1 MSRPVFRWLRPAAV
15 TAGAMALVAA
25 VASAQEPIEVRMQN
39 NLYSPAEL
47 SVPAGTSVRFVNL
60 DTDIHTVSQRGG
72 GIESGLLF
80 QRDVWSYTFDTPG
93 TYEYFCLPHPFM
105 VGKITVE

>member
-1 MSRPVFRWLRPAAV
+1 MSRLVFRWLRPAAV
-15 TAGAMALVAA
+15 AAGAMALIAA
-25 VASAQEPIEVRMQN
+25 VASAQEPVEVRMQN

-60 DTDIHTVSQRGG
+60 DTDIHTVSQRDG